1 MRKWRRDLHEFDPK
15 TEEEKREL
23 SAYLERLESSVSLC
37 TLQLNESEEDE
48 DMSLWDLL

>member
-1 MRKWRRDLHEFDPK
+1 MHEFDPQ

-23 SAYLERLESSVSLC
+23 SAYLEKLESAVSLC
-37 TLQLNESEEDE
+37 TLKTNESEEDE

>member
-1 MRKWRRDLHEFDPK
+1 MHEFDPK

-23 SAYLERLESSVSLC
+23 SIYLEKLESSVSLC
-37 TLQLNESEEDE
+37 TLKLNESEEDE